1 MKPTVVVLLFVALV
15 ASFSAD
21 FSGKRGYG
29 RFGFRAAY
37 PIALTDPLPQSF
49 SNENIA
55 SSEYTPSVYAALEGG
70 VGFSDYLELTFG
82 FNFHF
87 ATASATNDLGERMP
101 NYDLTA
107 GEGSIAFGLNAYFIR
122 GNIRPYGHVDLGVS
136 FNYTD
141 FDNAPGYTRS
151 LALGVGVG
159 VGCQFVLGQVFYL
172 EPFVHYRLHASG
184 TYTFNIDQPGYEPRE
199 QDFLATPMVLCCGL
213 GFGFLF

>member
-1 MKPTVVVLLFVALV
+1 MKPTVVVLLFVVLV
-15 ASFSAD
+15 ASFSAE

-37 PIALTDPLPQSF
+37 PIALTEPYPQAY
-49 SNENIA
+49 ENPPNT
-55 SSEYTPSVYAALEGG
+55 EYSTSVYAALEGG
-70 VGFSDYLELTFG
+70 VGFSDYLELTIG
-82 FNFHF
+82 LNFHF
-87 ATASATNDLGERMP
+87 ATAGASNELGEELP

-107 GEGSIAFGLNAYFIR
+107 GEGSVAVGLNAYFIR

-141 FDNAPGYTRS
+141 FDNVPGYTRS
-151 LALGVGVG
+151 LALGMGVG
-159 VGCQFVLGQVFYL
+159 VGCQFVFGEVFYL

-184 TYTFNIDQPGYEPRE
+184 TYTFNIDQPGYEPVE
-199 QDFLATPMVLCCGL
+199 QDFLATPMVLCTGL